1 MNKASKRI
9 LTIIIIGVILFLI
22 LRPKLEHLFSE
33 PTQALALTPTPT
45 RKALTV
51 DGLIVTP
58 TSIDN
63 QIFITGSI
71 LANESVNITSE
82 ISGKIE
88 KIHFQEGQNINK
100 GALLV
105 EINDDELRAQL
116 EKSKYNTKLYRDTEY
131 RQRKLLQKEA
141 ISREEYEQ
149 SLTELKTSNAD
160 IKILEA
166 QLAKTKIKAPFDGQI
181 GLRLVSQG
189 AYITPNQSITML
201 FNLDTAK
208 IEFSIPG
215 KYSGIMQRGKKIN
228 FTVDGTDSD
237 FEGEVYAIEPQIDPT
252 TRTLKMRA
260 FTPNPG
266 GLLLPGQFAK
276 IQLILESLVDAIMVP
291 TESVIPELNGHKV
304 FVKSNGKV
312 TSVKVEVGIRTA
324 RQIQITSGLNVSDTI
339 LTSGILQVRPGM
351 LVNIRLPEEN

>member
-1 MNKASKRI
+1 M
-9 LTIIIIGVILFLI
+9 I
-22 LRPKLEHLFSE
+22 LRPKLEFLLSE
-33 PTQALALTPTPT
+33 PTQAMTLTPAPA
-45 RKALTV
+45 REALTV
-51 DGLIVTP
+51 DGLIVTH
-58 TSIDN
+58 SNIDN

-71 LANESVNITSE
+71 LPNESVNITSE

-88 KIHFQEGQNINK
+88 KIHFQEGQHIRK

-105 EINDDELRAQL
+105 DINDDELRAQL
-116 EKSKYNTKLYRDTEY
+116 EKSKYNRKLYKDTEF
-131 RQRKLLQKEA
+131 RQRKLLQREA

-149 SLTELKTSNAD
+149 SLTELRTSNAD

-166 QLAKTKIKAPFDGQI
+166 QIAKTKITAPFDGQF

-189 AYITPNQSITML
+189 AYITPNQSITTL

-215 KYSGIMQRGKKIN
+215 KYSRIMKRGKKIN
-228 FTVDGTDSD
+228 FTIDGIDDD

-260 FTPNPG
+260 FSPNSE

-276 IQLILESLVDAIMVP
+276 IQLILESLEDAIMVP
-291 TESVIPELNGHKV
+291 TESVIPELNGHKI

-324 RQIQITSGLNVSDTI
+324 RKIQITSGLNQSDTI

-351 LVNIRLPEEN
+351 PINIRLPEQN

>member
-1 MNKASKRI
+1 M
-9 LTIIIIGVILFLI
+9 I
-22 LRPKLEHLFSE
+22 LRPKLEYLLSE
-33 PTQALALTPTPT
+33 PTQALALTPTPA
-45 RKALTV
+45 RKILTV
-51 DGLIVTP
+51 DGLIVTHS
-58 TSIDN
+58 SIDN

-71 LANESVNITSE
+71 LPNESVKITSE

-88 KIHFQEGQNINK
+88 KIHFREGQNITK
-100 GALLV
+100 GTLLV
-105 EINDDELRAQL
+105 SINDDELRAKL
-116 EKSKYNTKLYRDTEY
+116 EKSKYSRKLYSDTEF
-131 RQRKLLQKEA
+131 RQRQLLEREA

-149 SLTELKTSNAD
+149 SLTELRTSNAD

-166 QLAKTKIKAPFDGQI
+166 QIAKTKITAPFDGQF

-189 AYITPNQSITML
+189 AYITPNQSITTL

-215 KYSGIMQRGKKIN
+215 KYSGIMEKGKKIN
-228 FTVDGTDSD
+228 FNIDGIDSD
-237 FEGEVYAIEPQIDPT
+237 FEGEVYAIEPQIDPA

-260 FTPNPG
+260 FSPNSK

-276 IQLILESLVDAIMVP
+276 IRLILESLEDAIMVP
-291 TESVIPELNGHKV
+291 TESVIPELNGHKI

-312 TSVKVEVGIRTA
+312 SSVNVEIGIRTA
-324 RQIQITSGLNVSDTI
+324 RQIQITSGLNESDTI

-351 LVNIRLPEEN
+351 PINIRLPEEN